1 MRPRRLIA
9 LLDCGDTLIDEGT
22 EIRDDDGIVV
32 SGDMLPGAK
41 QMLHDLDA
49 AGFRLALVA
58 DGRYV
63 SFENLLS
70 QHGVLDVFESLT
82 CSDAVRHQ
90 KPSPRMFKA
99 ALGSLDLAAE
109 DAGRCVMV
117 GNNLARDIA
126 GANALGI
133 TSIHLAWTS
142 RYPRV
147 SEAALECP
155 DHVIDTPAELLPLL
169 ERLDARL
176 RESEERTA

>member
-22 EIRDDDGIVV
+22 EIRDDEGIVV
-32 SGDMLPGAK
+32 FGEMIPGAQ
-41 QMLHDLDA
+41 QMIHDLDA

-58 DGRYV
+58 DGRFV

-70 QHGVLDVFESLT
+70 QHGVLDVFETLT

-99 ALGSLDLAAE
+99 ALGALDLEAHDAA
-109 DAGRCVMV
+109 RCVMV

-133 TSIHLAWTS
+133 TSIHLAWTP
-142 RYPRV
+142 RYPRIP
-147 SEAALECP
+147 AADLERP
-155 DHVIDTPAELLPLL
+155 DHTIDTPAELLPLL

-176 RESEERTA
+176 REAEERTA